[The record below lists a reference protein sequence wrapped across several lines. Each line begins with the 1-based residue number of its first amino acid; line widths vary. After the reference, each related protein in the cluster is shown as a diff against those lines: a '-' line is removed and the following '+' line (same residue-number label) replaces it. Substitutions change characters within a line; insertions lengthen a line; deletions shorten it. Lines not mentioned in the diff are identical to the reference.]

1 MPTNTNY
8 VIRIASRNLFA
19 LVMLLAALCV
29 GLPSQ
34 AAEIIR
40 DRGLIM
46 SMPIEGVTLNMTPQ
60 QAFEYLK
67 SKGFTAGKIV
77 PFEDWT
83 EPGIIFRKQGAMKPS
98 GFPEWFMEISLNRKG
113 GRLVN
118 VSESSQKLDST
129 NYHIAEEIEQV
140 RHHFGIAG
148 DERKCRSSKQGGV
161 CSVVDGSKGEVVY
174 GIQLRPT
181 TKSAQL
187 IIMTK

>member
-1 MPTNTNY
+1 MLTSTINNMEAA
-8 VIRIASRNLFA
+8 RRNL
-19 LVMLLAALCV
+19 LGLAALLAVLSV

-46 SMPIEGVTLNMTPQ
+46 SMPIEGVTLNMTPK
-60 QAFEYLK
+60 QAFEQLT
-67 SKGFTAGKIV
+67 SSGFTVVNISRFEEWTRSGITLRKEGKI
-77 PFEDWT
+77 
-83 EPGIIFRKQGAMKPS
+83 KPN
-98 GFPEWFMEISLNRKG
+98 GFPKWFIEISLDREG
-113 GRLVN
+113 GRLSN

-140 RHHFGIAG
+140 RHHFGIVG
-148 DERKCRSSKQGGV
+148 DERECSSSPQGGV
-161 CSVVDGSKGEVVY
+161 CSVVDGKKAKVIY